1 MNIPAFIK
9 HTRPTSKICFLLWLF
24 LSFRNGGT
32 EPDRLFTSLWLFGN
46 ILGSAI
52 FITEYKHN
60 PVWEHRFPYEK
71 PAGPT
76 MLWALVLLCAGCFM
90 SSALPIA
97 ILGMFMPDMQAALG
111 SFGVLPMLI
120 IGLTGLF
127 CVVRGNV
134 MMLGLPTRKQRK
146 RMLQE
151 EE

>member
-1 MNIPAFIK
+1 
-9 HTRPTSKICFLLWLF
+9 
-24 LSFRNGGT
+24 
-32 EPDRLFTSLWLFGN
+32 
-46 ILGSAI
+46 
-52 FITEYKHN
+52 
-60 PVWEHRFPYEK
+60 
-71 PAGPT
+71 